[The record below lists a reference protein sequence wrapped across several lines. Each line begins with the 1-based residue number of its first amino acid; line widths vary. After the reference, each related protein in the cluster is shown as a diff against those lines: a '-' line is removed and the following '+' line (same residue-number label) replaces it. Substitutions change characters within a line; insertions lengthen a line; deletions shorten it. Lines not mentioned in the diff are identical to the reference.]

1 MLPIRKQPAP
11 AVGEVPETPGSGGPN
26 TIRPAS
32 TCRPAATAGPIIARS
47 LSARPTGEMALDAE
61 SRGWSRCGL
70 RLIGDMLLC
79 ARAEPEPFQME
90 HAMEER
96 EEPDHG

>member
-1 MLPIRKQPAP
+1 
-11 AVGEVPETPGSGGPN
+11 
-26 TIRPAS
+26 
-32 TCRPAATAGPIIARS
+32 
-47 LSARPTGEMALDAE
+47 MALDAE